1 MTHLL
6 TCSLGARTGLAPAHG
21 CSQRR
26 QSAGR
31 GPGPSGA
38 PLALHSEPPWN
49 TRPSRDTGP
58 LQGPAQ
64 DETVSSRPNISP
76 VPAPRAPGRGA
87 GPAQTLLV
95 DTGWTQGPGGYK
107 GSHPHTLQRHKNR
120 AQAGLRTAG
129 IKDGPRIRSLRAL
142 ELGLIRKQDLC
153 RYN

>member
-1 MTHLL
+1 M
-6 TCSLGARTGLAPAHG
+6 
-21 CSQRR
+21 
-26 QSAGR
+26 
-31 GPGPSGA
+31 
-38 PLALHSEPPWN
+38 
-49 TRPSRDTGP
+49 
-58 LQGPAQ
+58 
-64 DETVSSRPNISP
+64 SSRPNISP

-142 ELGLIRKQDLC
+142 VLGLIWKQDLC